1 MKKIFLLLVVLVSLN
16 TFSYDLNYVV
26 CSDSDLREIE
36 ECVNLKIQEG
46 YKPLS
51 ALHAVL
57 STGYDNASP
66 IYFQALVWR
75 GGYE

>member
-16 TFSYDLNYVV
+16 ALSYDLNYVV

-36 ECVNLKIQEG
+36 ECKNLKIQEG
-46 YKPLS
+46 YKTLS
-51 ALHAVL
+51 GLHAVL
-57 STGYDNASP
+57 RNGYDNASP
-66 IYFQALVWR
+66 IFFQALVWR

>member
-1 MKKIFLLLVVLVSLN
+1 MKKIFLLLVVLVSFN
-16 TFSYDLNYVV
+16 AFSYDLNYVV

-51 ALHAVL
+51 GLHAVL
-57 STGYDNASP
+57 RNGYENARP